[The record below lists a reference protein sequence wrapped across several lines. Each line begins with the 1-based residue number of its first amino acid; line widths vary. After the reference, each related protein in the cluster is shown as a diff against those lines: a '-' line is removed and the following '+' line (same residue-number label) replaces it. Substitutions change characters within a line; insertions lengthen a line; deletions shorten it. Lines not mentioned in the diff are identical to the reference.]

1 MNADREPQYQRRPGV
16 VARRVAGELLL
27 VPLAGRAVDERA
39 RSAELYV
46 LNHTGE
52 FLWENLSSPITM
64 ADLARKL
71 MDEFKITA
79 ELARADAEKFL
90 ESLREVGAV
99 SEADSGEPDG
109 SR

>member
-1 MNADREPQYQRRPGV
+1 MNQDSEERFVRRPEV

-27 VPLAGRAVDERA
+27 VPLVGRAVDERA

-52 FLWENLSSPITM
+52 FLWQQLSAPQTLS
-64 ADLARKL
+64 DLARNL
-71 MDEFKITA
+71 MNEFEITA
-79 ELARADAEKFL
+79 ELARADVEKFIA
-90 ESLREVGAV
+90 SLREVGAV
-99 SEADSGEPDG
+99 SAFSNGDSNG

>member
-1 MNADREPQYQRRPGV
+1 MNADRETRYQRRSGV

-71 MDEFKITA
+71 MDEFEITA

-90 ESLREVGAV
+90 ASLREVGAV
-99 SEADSGEPDG
+99 SEADSGELNG

>member
-1 MNADREPQYQRRPGV
+1 MNIDREPRYQRRSGV

-27 VPLAGRAVDERA
+27 VPLVGRAVDERT

-52 FLWENLSSPITM
+52 FLWQHLSSPISV

-71 MDEFKITA
+71 MNEFEITA

-90 ESLREVGAV
+90 DSLREVGAV
-99 SEADSGEPDG
+99 SEADSGDANG

>member
-1 MNADREPQYQRRPGV
+1 MSALSEPRYVRRPGV

-52 FLWENLSSPITM
+52 FLWENLSSPSTLS
-64 ADLARKL
+64 DLARKL
-71 MDEFKITA
+71 MNEFQITA
-79 ELARADAEKFL
+79 ELARADAEKFIL
-90 ESLREVGAV
+90 SLRDVGAV
-99 SEADSGEPDG
+99 SEADLGEPNG